1 MAPSGSRWADSFLQ
15 SSETWRENIYFE
27 KTVSQIDVEVFLP
40 NEGKL
45 LLIQEDGN
53 LLNLPAWSYDLLHN
67 LERKH
72 RIKFTFSVSSQSV
85 LYV

>member
-1 MAPSGSRWADSFLQ
+1 MSRAAAGPGPGWAPSGSRSADSFLR
-15 SSETWRENIYFE
+15 SSETWRENYILK

-45 LLIQEDGN
+45 LLIEEDGN

-72 RIKFTFSVSSQSV
+72 MIK
-85 LYV
+85 LL